1 MNDLKYSHDDD
12 HHDTPTQ
19 DASTTDSKTLPA
31 QKRRRVGR
39 ACDECR
45 RKKIKCDGKQP
56 CTHCTVYSYGTQS
69 PMRLNL
75 GKKFICPDN
84 YFNPVECSYDQPSNR
99 RRNPAPQYVEALE
112 NRLQKAEALLR
123 IVLPNVDLDDPQ
135 LDVHAT
141 EQKFKAAQKS
151 KQATEDVK
159 PSAAQDTAQEG
170 ADEGLLE
177 TMVDNSGCLDR
188 DDQGHWDYHGHTSG
202 LLFVRRLRKQLGAT
216 DIMGPMARSRS
227 SITAHMLD
235 SPKSMSESPQ
245 DTTLPPTHDL
255 PPRAVARR
263 LCHNAIDHAC
273 SLMKFVHIP
282 SFFAS
287 LERIYDTPPEQFTN
301 QENTFLP
308 LLYIV
313 IAVGCLFSDD
323 ESGEGTLDLSG
334 YEGAIGQG

>member
-1 MNDLKYSHDDD
+1 M
-12 HHDTPTQ
+12 
-19 DASTTDSKTLPA
+19 
-31 QKRRRVGR
+31 
-39 ACDECR
+39 
-45 RKKIKCDGKQP
+45 
-56 CTHCTVYSYGTQS
+56 
-69 PMRLNL
+69 
-75 GKKFICPDN
+75 CPN
-84 YFNPVECSYDQPSNR
+84 SRSVECSYDQPSNR

-123 IVLPNVDLDDPQ
+123 IVLPNVDLDDPK

-141 EQKFKAAQKS
+141 EQKFTAAQKS
-151 KQATEDVK
+151 KKATEDVN
-159 PSAAQDTAQEG
+159 PSIVQDTVQEG

-202 LLFVRRLRKQLGAT
+202 VLFVRRLRKQLGAA
-216 DIMGPMARSRS
+216 DISGPMARSRP

-255 PPRAVARR
+255 PPREVARR

-287 LERIYDTPPEQFTN
+287 LDRIYDIPPEQFTN
-301 QENTFLP
+301 QENSFLP

-323 ESGEGTLDLSG
+323 ESGQGTLDLSG